1 MLKRQAVISPTS
13 EQGPRS
19 KLNRS
24 QGVFKTPPSSTPL
37 KTPLTTPSTST
48 TVKPTDTPIFKPRYE
63 RSPSEDS
70 SSSSQVTSMQVSPEK
85 TELIQNAP
93 LKSLELGHIELEISK
108 KDNLAFEGTFPRDI
122 LKKIW
127 TDSGRD
133 LAEVK
138 HLSCHKSTGRS
149 LQVFYFLSKPLSI
162 LDVTKTLYAE
172 AEVKI
177 GNKTHCLSLRFPQFR
192 HVTCELGKLTSVTF
206 HKIPPGIEFQDLR
219 NWLAV
224 FGEVKGSFRS
234 EFTSL
239 YPLTLFYYP
248 HVFLRPQ
255 IVFSHIISHF

>member
-1 MLKRQAVISPTS
+1 VVTTYSKLKMLKRQAVISPTS

-24 QGVFKTPPSSTPL
+24 QGIFKTPPTSTPL
-37 KTPLTTPSTST
+37 VTPSTSS
-48 TVKPTDTPIFKPRYE
+48 TVQPIVTPIYKPRYD
-63 RSPSEDS
+63 RSASDEAS
-70 SSSSQVTSMQVSPEK
+70 NTSMQVTPEK
-85 TELIQNAP
+85 TELLANAP

-127 TDSGRD
+127 TDSGRNI
-133 LAEVK
+133 AEIK

-172 AEVKI
+172 AVVKI

-192 HVTCELGKLTSVTF
+192 QVTCELGKLTSVTF

-224 FGEVKGSFRS
+224 FGEIQGSFRFDCYIRIKS
-234 EFTSL
+234 ALPPSF
-239 YPLTLFYYP
+239 
-248 HVFLRPQ
+248 
-255 IVFSHIISHF
+255 IKNHF